1 MFVVLQDALS
11 RAFMGPDAH
20 PTGVL
25 AAIELAAL
33 LTGVSDTWV
42 NPSAQVQAIGTG
54 RSRNTTALFETQRV
68 RAEDVTANHTGSTRH
83 WAIPEDRF
91 GTRHPIRARYL

>member
-1 MFVVLQDALS
+1 MFALPDALS

-20 PTGVL
+20 PTEVL
-25 AAIELAAL
+25 AAIELAAF

-42 NPSAQVQAIGTG
+42 NPSAQVQAVGTG
-54 RSRNTTALFETQRV
+54 DPGIPPRCSKRKESERKMLPPIIQARP
-68 RAEDVTANHTGSTRH
+68 DTG
-83 WAIPEDRF
+83 IPENRF